1 MNLRN
6 ILLSST
12 LLALAGCG
20 STSDIISVSGDS
32 FNVSEYNT
40 VYVADFKNASKGD
53 HTDELVSQKNIKFKD
68 LLIRKISDTKVFEK
82 VSVVPVN
89 GSVKTLKITGD
100 IEKLDEGSTV
110 ARVLLPGAGR
120 ANFKAVVLLQD
131 QATEKEVGHIE
142 VDRKSYVM
150 GGIISGAQDID
161 SLIETAADDVADLL
175 KKAKEEKKK

>member
-1 MNLRN
+1 LGEVFQHTIQNHGFFKKILNFSNTKIYYELVIFNFRKDIMNFKN

-89 GSVKTLKITGD
+89 GSVKN
-100 IEKLDEGSTV
+100 S
-110 ARVLLPGAGR
+110 
-120 ANFKAVVLLQD
+120 
-131 QATEKEVGHIE
+131 
-142 VDRKSYVM
+142 
-150 GGIISGAQDID
+150 
-161 SLIETAADDVADLL
+161 
-175 KKAKEEKKK
+175 